1 MEAWLFL
8 ERLLCLGHAMKEEEF
23 ARVGG
28 VFGSVE
34 FPEQATDKLT
44 LKVWQILNVKQELKN
59 QLTI

>member
-1 MEAWLFL
+1 
-8 ERLLCLGHAMKEEEF
+8 MKEEEF

-44 LKVWQILNVKQELKN
+44 LKVWQILNVKQELRN